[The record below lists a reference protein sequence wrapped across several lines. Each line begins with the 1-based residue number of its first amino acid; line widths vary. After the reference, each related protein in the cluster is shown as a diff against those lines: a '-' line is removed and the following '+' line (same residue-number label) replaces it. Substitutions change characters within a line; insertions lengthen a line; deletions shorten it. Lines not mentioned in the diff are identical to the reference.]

1 MAEKYLAQLNIARL
15 AAPLESPQL
24 KDFVGNLESINQLAE
39 ASPGFI
45 WRLQTVDGDA
55 TSIDYFGSEYIVN
68 MSVWKDADSLHD
80 FVYRSAHAPIMA
92 RRKEWFERM
101 SEAYQVLWWI
111 PAGHEPSLE
120 EADERLTHLREKGPT
135 DFAFTFK
142 KQFPA

>member
-1 MAEKYLAQLNIARL
+1 MTNKNLAQLNIAKL

-24 KDFVGNLESINQLAE
+24 KDFVDNLERINLLAE
-39 ASPGFI
+39 ASPGFV

-68 MSVWKDADSLHD
+68 MSVWQDVESLHN
-80 FVYRSAHAPIMA
+80 FVYRTAHAPIMA
-92 RRKEWFERM
+92 RRKEWFDRM

-111 PAGHEPSLE
+111 PVGHEPTVE
-120 EADERLTHLREKGPT
+120 EADERLTHLRENGPT
-135 DFAFTFK
+135 EFAFTFK

>member
-120 EADERLTHLREKGPT
+120 EADERLTHLREKGQKGK
-135 DFAFTFK
+135 K
-142 KQFPA
+142 KQQKNPS

>member
-1 MAEKYLAQLNIARL
+1 MTNKNLAQLNIAKL

-24 KDFVGNLESINQLAE
+24 KDFVDNLERINLLAE
-39 ASPGFI
+39 ASPGFV

-68 MSVWKDADSLHD
+68 MSVWQDVESLHN
-80 FVYRSAHAPIMA
+80 FVYRTAHAPIMA
-92 RRKEWFERM
+92 RRKEWFGRM

-111 PAGHEPSLE
+111 PVGHEPTVE
-120 EADERLTHLREKGPT
+120 EADERLTHLRENGPT
-135 DFAFTFK
+135 EFAFTFK